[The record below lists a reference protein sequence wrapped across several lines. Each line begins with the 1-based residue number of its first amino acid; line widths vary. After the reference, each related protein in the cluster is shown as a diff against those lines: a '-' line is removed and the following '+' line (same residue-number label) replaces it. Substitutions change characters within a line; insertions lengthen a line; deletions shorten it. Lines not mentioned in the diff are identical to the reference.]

1 MDETRKFEISN
12 DELESRLYGIC
23 KEHGIDATLL
33 FNLLNNSQC
42 RNSMMQNLSK
52 HAKRKLQRRL
62 QGSEAV
68 FIKVEVI
75 IANHRDI
82 LKIVPDEYKG
92 FIYSRLTS
100 EQRQAYDLGKW
111 TPEILDIVSTAQR
124 THYSNRVPSPSEA
137 QPKVRFEPSGQYRTK
152 WNR

>member
-1 MDETRKFEISN
+1 MYETRKLEISS
-12 DELESRLYGIC
+12 DELERSLYLIRREYGIN
-23 KEHGIDATLL
+23 ATLL

-42 RNSMMQNLSK
+42 RESMMQNLSK

-62 QGSEAV
+62 QGSSAV
-68 FIKVEVI
+68 LTKVEKI
-75 IANHRDI
+75 IANHRNI

-111 TPEILDIVSTAQR
+111 TPEILD
-124 THYSNRVPSPSEA
+124 
-137 QPKVRFEPSGQYRTK
+137 
-152 WNR
+152 